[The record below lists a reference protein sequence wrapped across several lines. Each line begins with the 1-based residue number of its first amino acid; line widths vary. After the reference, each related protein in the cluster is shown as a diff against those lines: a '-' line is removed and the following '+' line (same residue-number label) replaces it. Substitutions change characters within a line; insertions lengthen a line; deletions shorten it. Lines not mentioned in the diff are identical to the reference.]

1 MKRIAFALLTSAS
14 VIGCQSPGSHIDA
27 KQYNRMMS
35 ESPSTSATPGRAAS
49 RSTTPAGGEIQPVG
63 YNQGHGVMQ
72 NRSFR
77 QRVAAAVE
85 SHGGALPGPANMANP
100 NGSPA
105 MMAGG
110 PMMGPGGPMMGP
122 GGPMMGPGGPMMG
135 PGGPMAGPGGP
146 GCPPGM
152 GGTGAG
158 MGPGGGM
165 GPGMMMGVPLGP
177 RFLTGR
183 TQIRFVQPTGMKIA
197 WQSVE
202 AQSQDGF
209 TAPQLEVPAR
219 YNFAQARIYRLKLT
233 EIANRPGLE
242 LYPTL
247 EVYPGNVK
255 VDAYLSHNAVPIE
268 MTDEDF
274 DQVQAGNFVTKVI
287 YLPDPKFQE
296 LAIAGVETLVS
307 TRLDPGVNPV
317 QEAHR
322 RGAILAVLRVGSV
335 DLEMPHSPPL
345 FPQGPPMM
353 APPREMAAKDGSRI
367 PELPTLAP
375 ANAPNAVPELNSTEP
390 GRITVTPQF

>member
-27 KQYNRMMS
+27 KQYNRILS
-35 ESPSTSATPGRAAS
+35 DSPTTSSTAKQPT
-49 RSTTPAGGEIQPVG
+49 AGSDIQTVG

-85 SHGGALPGPANMANP
+85 SHGGALPGPANMVNP

-105 MMAGG
+105 MRAGG
-110 PMMGPGGPMMGP
+110 PMRGPGGPMMGP
-122 GGPMMGPGGPMMG
+122 GGPMMGPGSTMMA
-135 PGGPMAGPGGP
+135 GGPMGGMGGGP
-146 GCPPGM
+146 GCADGM
-152 GGTGAG
+152 GGPGAGGPGAG
-158 MGPGGGM
+158 MGPG
-165 GPGMMMGVPLGP
+165 MMTGIPLGP

-183 TQIRFVQPTGMKIA
+183 TQVRFVQPTGMKIA

-268 MTDEDF
+268 LTDEDF

-307 TRLDPGVNPV
+307 TRLDPGVNPI

-322 RGAILAVLRVGSV
+322 RGAILAVIRVGSV

-345 FPQGPPMM
+345 FPPAPIMGPP
-353 APPREMAAKDGSRI
+353 PEMASKEGVKV
-367 PELPTLAP
+367 PELPTLTP
-375 ANAPNAVPELNSTEP
+375 ANAPKTLPESMKAEP
-390 GRITVTPQF
+390 GRVTVTPQF